1 MSRPRDRKSAEGL
14 LPRMEA
20 RPRKNGFTY
29 RYHPVGGKPIGLGTD
44 RDKAI
49 RAVLD
54 LNGDNSDRNTLNELW
69 RLYQETP
76 AWKDLAQ
83 GSRDDYLQCS
93 KELLKVLGKM
103 APGAIKPAHIAR
115 YLRVERA
122 AAPVRANR
130 EFALLSNLLK
140 VATERGELDVNP
152 CKQVRRN
159 KERPRKS
166 APEPANLATFLEWAW
181 SGTGQSPVLAGM
193 AEFASIASNRGIEFR
208 ELTWPQVGEDV
219 IRIIRS
225 KQRDKEV
232 VEIIAMDGLLTDLMR
247 RMRLLAKDERHGWV
261 FPNSQGMPIPPS
273 RSSWGLPGSRP
284 QRARPASWKSIS
296 RSMTCGLISSRNT
309 RRNSAIFQRFMPIRA
324 LPRASTTA
332 AR

>member
-1 MSRPRDRKSAEGL
+1 MRNRI
-14 LPRMEA
+14 
-20 RPRKNGFTY
+20 TY

-130 EFALLSNLLK
+130 EFALLYNLMN
-140 VATERGELDVNP
+140 VATERGDLEVNP
-152 CKQVRRN
+152 YKQVRRN
-159 KERPRKS
+159 KERPRKN
-166 APEPANLATFLEWAW
+166 APEPANLSIFLEWAW

-193 AEFASIASNRGIEFR
+193 AEFASIAGNRGIEFR

-261 FPNSQGMPIPPS
+261 FPNSKGNAYTAQSFKLGF
-273 RSSWGLPGSRP
+273 
-284 QRARPASWKSIS
+284 ARLKA
-296 RSMTCGLISSRNT
+296 
-309 RRNSAIFQRFMPIRA
+309 
-324 LPRASTTA
+324 A
-332 AR
+332 ARTAGKLKVNFTFHDLRSYFVT